1 MASEAG
7 GAAGG
12 AARAGSSE
20 PRAAPASPRT
30 SHLRRLCAHPSEQ
43 AGAARGPQPSPSRAG
58 SPRAPFKAL
67 LSSHPNCLHLSKV
80 DFIVIQVTPIH
91 YSLSKTQRRSLVY
104 PFAGWRCHRR
114 AERTPPPARLP
125 LPRAARPCTLQAA
138 AVSITP
144 RRQQGGSGEP
154 LSTRTSPFF
163 AATDTSPAFEF
174 TSAEKGRARS
184 AGRGGRDGAHGSR
197 AEQRSDHAHPLRSAG
212 AAAVRHALRD
222 SAPQSG
228 AALKPPR
235 ARGGGTSLR
244 AGTATGHARPPRPA
258 PYPAV
263 ITTL

>member
-12 AARAGSSE
+12 AAQAGSSE
-20 PRAAPASPRT
+20 PRGAPASPRT

-43 AGAARGPQPSPSRAG
+43 AGAAPGPQPSPSRAG

-91 YSLSKTQRRSLVY
+91 YSLSKTKRRSLVY